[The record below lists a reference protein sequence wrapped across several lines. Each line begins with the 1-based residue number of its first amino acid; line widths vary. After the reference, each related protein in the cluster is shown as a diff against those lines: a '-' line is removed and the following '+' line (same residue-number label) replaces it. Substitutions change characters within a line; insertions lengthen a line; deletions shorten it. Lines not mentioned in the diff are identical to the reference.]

1 MAKSTKGAD
10 APLEIPRIDIRDI
23 VFNVVGKTPLILN
36 RMSEKAMREILFPHG
51 SKTQAEKQ
59 STLKH
64 DPIAEYQ
71 ASPYVLPEA
80 PTLLALMS
88 SAFKGAMATAA
99 LDLPGAKK
107 TQIGRLVAIEGD
119 YIPIYGLPRLFM
131 SVVRSA
137 DMNRTP
143 DIRTRAIVPRWA
155 ARLVV
160 HFVMPI
166 LRPQDIVNLLS
177 AAGLTAGVGDWRQ
190 EKGKGSYGSF
200 TVVNDDDPEL
210 REILTHGRAEQQAA
224 MANPEPYDEE
234 TADMLSWWTGEVKR
248 RGFGTAPAAEAVA
261 SGAGVLRGSRQ

>member
-1 MAKSTKGAD
+1 MAKTTKDAN
-10 APLEIPRIDIRDI
+10 APLEIPRLDIRDM
-23 VFNVVGKTPLILN
+23 VFNVVGKSPLILN
-36 RMSEKAMREILFPHG
+36 RMSEKAMRVILFPSG

-59 STLKH
+59 SSLKH
-64 DPIAEYQ
+64 DPVAEYQ
-71 ASPYVLPEA
+71 ASPYILLEA
-80 PTLLALMS
+80 PTLLALMA

-107 TQIGRLVAIEGD
+107 SQIGRLVAIEGD
-119 YIPIYGLPRLFM
+119 YVPIYGLPRLLM

-137 DMNRTP
+137 DINRTP

-155 ARLVV
+155 ARLTV

-177 AAGLTAGVGDWRQ
+177 AAGITAGVGDWRQ

-200 TVVNDDDPEL
+200 TVVNDNDPEL
-210 REILTHGRAEQQAA
+210 REILCFGRAEQQTA

-234 TADMLSWWTGEVKR
+234 TADLLGWWTGEAKR
-248 RGFGTAPAAEAVA
+248 RGFGTALAAEAVA
-261 SGAGVLRGSRQ
+261 PGAGVPPGSTH